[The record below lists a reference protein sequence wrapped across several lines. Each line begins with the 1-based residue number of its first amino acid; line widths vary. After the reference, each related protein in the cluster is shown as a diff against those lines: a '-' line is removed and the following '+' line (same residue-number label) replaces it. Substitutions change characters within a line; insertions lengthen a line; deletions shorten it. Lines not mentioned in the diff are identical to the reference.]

1 MDLFESVVENVT
13 NKSLSGLLT
22 QERKQDIA
30 EIGKSWDYYNGD
42 QEQYCK
48 KYRGEDDDDFKDKDK
63 PTFNY
68 TKLIIDEYVSGVF
81 GKPVLVK
88 YEEEKDTRR
97 WDTITRP
104 LYFVNQLPF
113 MKKVQRIA
121 EVSETAAVV
130 VRYDPNK
137 KVPFFEEIRGE
148 FLSFIPK
155 DENPKEI
162 GVFIIHY
169 VYDTGIPDPKL
180 RFMERIEMWSDDMWE
195 VWAHNPTTND
205 KEKVAGGKNPY
216 GLIPAVLFKPE
227 EDDNTFYGKSST
239 RDIVSINEI
248 YNNLWTALMRISVF
262 QSFSILVIT
271 SDNEIKIEV
280 APTRYVKLPEVENAE
295 IKYITPDAKI
305 EEVRK
310 VLLSLKEDLQDF
322 SRVPSSVFSSQGTK
336 GAPQSGYALK
346 IKRIPIEEVWEG
358 RRLSYGPAYQ
368 DLVSLTMYVDA
379 VQSGEASADKY
390 LADFPSITFSS
401 TVPGLSPQEQLIQD
415 QFELRYNLS
424 TPVDLYLRKHPGL
437 KREDALAAIIEKQK
451 ENLQLGVTLFDP
463 LNVSGTD
470 VIAKNIVDLKQE
482 DQKLLEEGPD
492 AEKQNQ
498 QSATKKPDEYK
509 MKKD

>member
-1 MDLFESVVENVT
+1 MDLFASVVENLT

-30 EIGKSWDYYNGD
+30 EIGKSWDFYNGD

-48 KYRGEDDDDFKDKDK
+48 QYRGEDNDDFKDKDK

-88 YEEEKDTRR
+88 YQEEKDTKR
-97 WDTITRP
+97 WDEITRP
-104 LYFVNQLPF
+104 LSFVNQIPF

-121 EVSETAAVV
+121 EVSETAAVG
-130 VRYDPNK
+130 VRWDAKK

-148 FLSFIPK
+148 FLSFIPR

-162 GVFIIHY
+162 GVFVIHY
-169 VYDTGIPDPKL
+169 IYDTGIPDPKM
-180 RFMERIEMWSDDMWE
+180 RFMERIEMWNDEKWE
-195 VWAHNPTTND
+195 VWAHNPATND
-205 KEKVAGGKNPY
+205 REMIAGGKNPY
-216 GLIPAVLFKPE
+216 KLIPFVLFKPE

-248 YNNLWTALMRISVF
+248 YNNLWTALMRISVM
-262 QSFSILVIT
+262 QSFSILVVT
-271 SDNEIKIEV
+271 SDNEITIEV
-280 APTRYVKLPEVENAE
+280 APTRYIKLPEVDSADV
-295 IKYITPDAKI
+295 KYITPQAKI

-322 SRVPSSVFSSQGTK
+322 SRVPGSVFASQGTK

-346 IKRIPIEEVWEG
+346 IKRIPIEEVWET
-358 RRLSYGPAYQ
+358 RRLSYGPSYQ
-368 DLVSLTMYVDA
+368 DLVGLTMYVDA
-379 VQSGEASADKY
+379 VQAGEASAEKY
-390 LADFPSITFSS
+390 LEDMPSITFSS

-424 TPVDLYLRKHPGL
+424 TPVDLYLRKNPGL
-437 KREDALAAIIEKQK
+437 KREDALAQILEKQK

-463 LNVSGTD
+463 LNTSGTD

-482 DQKLLEEGPD
+482 DQKLLEEKD
-492 AEKQNQ
+492 SEKQNQ
-498 QSATKKPDEYK
+498 QSATKKPEEYK